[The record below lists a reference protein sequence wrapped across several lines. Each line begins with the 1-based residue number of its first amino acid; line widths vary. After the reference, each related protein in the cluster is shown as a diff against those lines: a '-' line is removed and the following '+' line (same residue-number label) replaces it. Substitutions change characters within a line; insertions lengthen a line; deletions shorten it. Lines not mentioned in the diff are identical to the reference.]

1 MSRAIEEEIIKKYI
15 KKNKQERMIWELN
28 NPQKREE
35 VIWRFSKPGIFIE
48 KCLTPIGYMDK
59 IHMIE
64 YLFKLSGVSNVYYI
78 GEDYIGYLSLEQA
91 AERASM
97 GEICIIYC
105 GKGIGY
111 YQGEQEIGAPPR
123 FMLLA
128 EK

>member
-1 MSRAIEEEIIKKYI
+1 MSRAIEEEIIKQYI
-15 KKNKQERMIWELN
+15 KKNKQERMLWELN

-97 GEICIIYC
+97 GEICIITV
-105 GKGIGY
+105 GKVLGITRVNKKLELL
-111 YQGEQEIGAPPR
+111 QG
-123 FMLLA
+123 LCC
-128 EK
+128 

>member
-1 MSRAIEEEIIKKYI
+1 MSRAIEEEIIKQYI
-15 KKNKQERMIWELN
+15 KKNKQERMLWELN

-78 GEDYIGYLSLEQA
+78 GEDYLSL
-91 AERASM
+91 
-97 GEICIIYC
+97 IHI
-105 GKGIGY
+105 
-111 YQGEQEIGAPPR
+111 
-123 FMLLA
+123 
-128 EK
+128 